1 MRLRQ
6 SLSAAFDAVC
16 ADIITAN
23 RRNHHRFQATEELH
37 DEPMPEIHIKKN
49 EENESEG
56 KEGKKTE
63 GKAGEK
69 KKPPKRYAQENAH
82 M

>member
-1 MRLRQ
+1 
-6 SLSAAFDAVC
+6 
-16 ADIITAN
+16 
-23 RRNHHRFQATEELH
+23 
-37 DEPMPEIHIKKN
+37 MPEIHIKKN